1 MSPSPKNCHVHAWI
15 WNPVEPHDLH
25 VSIFFPCKYLYW
37 IYNIQLCC
45 NNEHCIH
52 QGTLA
57 VTKVDKI
64 HFHSL
69 HSMVE
74 IHFILLS
81 FLFNI

>member
-1 MSPSPKNCHVHAWI
+1 
-15 WNPVEPHDLH
+15 
-25 VSIFFPCKYLYW
+25 
-37 IYNIQLCC
+37 
-45 NNEHCIH
+45 
-52 QGTLA
+52 LA